1 MQLLQ
6 ALKQHVQRDQEW
18 HEMGVELYFSKDTCS
33 CATQTDKANP
43 SCSISFNPVE
53 VKMETVPSCE
63 RIAAQEERKKPRE
76 NQAGQK
82 ADITWTPDVKR

>member
-6 ALKQHVQRDQEW
+6 ALKQHVQRDQDW
-18 HEMGVELYFSKDTCS
+18 HEMGVELYFSKDDLLMCD
-33 CATQTDKANP
+33 ATDRANP

-63 RIAAQEERKKPRE
+63 
-76 NQAGQK
+76 
-82 ADITWTPDVKR
+82 

>member
-1 MQLLQ
+1 VSDIDTGVVGSLKVLDPAGRLL
-6 ALKQHVQRDQEW
+6 
-18 HEMGVELYFSKDTCS
+18 SKDDLLMCD
-33 CATQTDKANP
+33 ATDKANP

-53 VKMETVPSCE
+53 VKIETVPSCE